1 MLKNGLYEQRIAA
14 VLNYMMENLEGDLS
28 LGKLSAISNYSP
40 FHFQKIFKET
50 VGVSPKQYSTQLRLE
65 NAAHYL
71 VIHRDKKVSEIAL
84 DNGFS
89 SNSTFARAFRKY
101 YGVSAEMMRQMSVA
115 PKNALYGTNKQVK
128 VFPPFNS
135 EKSDYDES
143 FWKNNLNVN
152 IKRTTAIQV
161 IFKDVSQMDSS
172 SITDGFKKM
181 IGFTETHDLLSV
193 ETKFIGLIN
202 PHQQTY
208 KAVLSLS
215 ANEISFKGILK
226 TIIPA
231 GKFATF
237 VITGNTQHTFMGLR
251 AFYELW
257 LPQSGYR
264 IADSNGYEIL
274 KGNPLLTP
282 YDEIEREI
290 HILIEPL

>member
-28 LGKLSAISNYSP
+28 LEKLAAISNYSP

-50 VGVSPKQYSTQLRLE
+50 VGMSPKQYTTQLRLE

-71 VIHRDKKVSEIAL
+71 VIHRDKTVSEIAL

-101 YGVSAEMMRQMSVA
+101 YGVSAETMRQMSVA
-115 PKNALYGTNKQVK
+115 QKTALYGTNNRVK
-128 VFPPFNS
+128 VFSAFNS
-135 EKSDYDES
+135 QKSDYDEA
-143 FWKNNLNVN
+143 FWKENLNVN
-152 IKRTTAIQV
+152 VKRTTAIQA
-161 IFKDVSQMDSS
+161 IFKDVSQMDSL
-172 SITDGFKKM
+172 SITEGFKKM
-181 IGFTETHDLLSV
+181 IGFAETRDLLSV
-193 ETKFIGLIN
+193 ETKFIGMIN

-208 KAVLSLS
+208 KAALSLS
-215 ANEISFKGILK
+215 ADQISFKGVLK

-237 VITGNTQHTFMGLR
+237 VITGDTQHTLMGLR

-274 KGNPLLTP
+274 KGNPLLAP
-282 YDEIEREI
+282 YGEIEREI
-290 HILIEPL
+290 HILIEPV